1 MILIKVETQDI
12 DTCEECKF
20 SYNKSTVKR
29 FGSKLTCDLTNKAAC
44 ITKIAKSCPLLSRHD
59 LLAKAKE
66 LYHQE
71 KLEREINEQS

>member
-12 DTCEECKF
+12 STCTECRY
-20 SYNKSTVKR
+20 SYIRYNR
-29 FGSKLTCDLTNKAAC
+29 GLCCDLNNKHAC
-44 ITKIAKSCPLLSRHD
+44 VTKIAKHCLLLSRHD

-71 KLEREINEQS
+71 KLEQITNS

>member
-1 MILIKVETQDI
+1 MILIKVITQDI
-12 DTCEECKF
+12 KTCNECDYIIRWSSGWK
-20 SYNKSTVKR
+20 
-29 FGSKLTCDLTNKAAC
+29 CDLTNKRAC

-71 KLEREINEQS
+71 KLERESNENS